1 MFDRGDYYSAH
12 GPDALFIASNV
23 YHTNTVIK
31 YLGRGGRGGL
41 PSVTLS
47 ANSAKTFLREALTS
61 RQLKVEIY
69 VPEAGQGKRA
79 TKFKLDKEVCMSHE
93 LDGVI
98 LTAVEKASPGNLQ
111 DVEEMLFG
119 SVDITSAPVVMAI
132 RIVPTPSTAG
142 SSSVK
147 TKTVGVAFA
156 DTSIRELGVAEF
168 VDNDVFSN
176 IEVRILSPFLDYLL
190 TSIWS

>member
-1 MFDRGDYYSAH
+1 
-12 GPDALFIASNV
+12 
-23 YHTNTVIK
+23 
-31 YLGRGGRGGL
+31 
-41 PSVTLS
+41 
-47 ANSAKTFLREALTS
+47 
-61 RQLKVEIY
+61 
-69 VPEAGQGKRA
+69 
-79 TKFKLDKEVCMSHE
+79 MSSTE
-93 LDGVI
+93 VI